1 MECEINNQGFF
12 IPKSLLT
19 TELIA
24 KIKADLNVSPFSDF
38 NEYNVKT
45 FKVYKVLSGIG
56 IIIPIYYALSIITD
70 FNLTYKVNFS
80 KVKNEFTDNYNTNV
94 ITLRPGTQE
103 ECFNVS
109 AAEFDKPFGGGIL
122 NLQTAVGK
130 SVLALKLICHSKM
143 KALIIVNTIELMV
156 QWKSEI
162 KKFIPDAR
170 IGTIQG
176 KTFDIEDKDIVIGM
190 VQTITIK
197 DEVTF
202 HNFYFANLLIL
213 DEIHNF
219 SSEVFSK
226 IIFKIRPKVIFGL
239 TATLARKDK
248 LEKLL
253 HWYAGPVLFSNISKE
268 KKDETEIHIYKYKGP
283 SSITVT
289 LRDNK
294 TPACSTMISNI
305 ADDTARSNLIVS
317 ILKDLTKNKDRN
329 VLVISDRI
337 SQLQYLHKHLVNSAL
352 FIGKMKSDELL
363 KSKESQILLAT
374 YKLASEGFSL
384 AKLNCLL
391 FATSRTSIT
400 QAIGRIYRKKHE
412 ITPIIVDIYDDFSYF
427 KSQYYKRRK
436 TYKELISNCIFKNYS
451 NSKQA
456 TVTLELPQVK
466 NNETLD
472 FEVDSD

>member
-1 MECEINNQGFF
+1 MKCEINNQGFF
-12 IPKSLLT
+12 IPKNLLT
-19 TELIA
+19 VQLIQ
-24 KIKADLNVSPFSDF
+24 KIKADLNVSPYSDF

-45 FKVYKVLSGIG
+45 FKVYKVIKGEDSGLL
-56 IIIPIYYALSIITD
+56 IPIYYALNICTE
-70 FNLTYKVNFS
+70 FNLSYIVNFC
-80 KVKNEFTDNYNTNV
+80 KVKNELTDNYNTNL
-94 ITLRPGTQE
+94 IALRPGTQQE
-103 ECFNVS
+103 AFNVCIQ
-109 AAEFDKPFGGGIL
+109 EFVKPFGGGIL
-122 NLQTAVGK
+122 HLQTAGGK
-130 SVLALKLICHSKM
+130 TILALKLICHSKM

-156 QWKSEI
+156 QWKTEI

-176 KTFDIEDKDIVIGM
+176 KIFDIEDKDITIGM
-190 VQTITIK
+190 IQTITIK

-202 HNFYFANLLIL
+202 HNFYFSSVLIL

-226 IIFKIRPKVIFGL
+226 IIFKVRPKFIFGL

-253 HWYAGPVLFSNISKE
+253 HWYAGPVLFSNISSE
-268 KKDETEIHIYKYKGP
+268 KKDETEIHIYKYKGA
-283 SSITVT
+283 SSIAIT
-289 LRDNK
+289 LKDNK

-305 ADDTARSNLIVS
+305 ADDIERSNLIIS
-317 ILKDLTKNKDRN
+317 ILADLTKNKERN

-337 SQLQYLHKHLVNSAL
+337 SQLEYIHKHLDNSAL
-352 FIGKMKSDELL
+352 FIGKMKSEDLL

-400 QAIGRIYRKKHE
+400 QAIGRIYRKKHD

-436 TYKELISNCIFKNYS
+436 TYKELISNCIFKNLTAKK
-451 NSKQA
+451 N
-456 TVTLELPQVK
+456 LPEITYCK
-466 NNETLD
+466 LD